1 MQHGHVVETLLHEGL
16 VPRNR
21 VEEVG
26 LERLEEAELAEPDP
40 EVVPGLGE
48 DKVQAVLAAVT
59 EEDVLNGAEKKVTAM

>member
-1 MQHGHVVETLLHEGL
+1 MKHGHVVETLLHEGL

>member
-1 MQHGHVVETLLHEGL
+1 MQHGHVVETLLHERL

-48 DKVQAVLAAVT
+48 DKVQAVRAAVT